1 MQVFKNKKLIP
12 KDAVRRSERRPQQKE
27 ILGTSRRK
35 AAEEQW
41 RRWNMKWW
49 KVVILSGIRA
59 SRQLP
64 NSCVSVNQN
73 TCGDDLEH
81 QLWTGPCFGGW
92 LAAQSQ
98 VKKYVKS
105 HISANHRC
113 VHCVQVNNI
122 NISRL
127 QVHEPDRRTP
137 VWRPCV
143 RILLAVHPHN
153 TSSIRPYPPPCSSR
167 RHYAERDVL
176 VSFVPFQAVWIHG
189 AFPSLSFVPAV
200 SPSRCCRN

>member
-1 MQVFKNKKLIP
+1 
-12 KDAVRRSERRPQQKE
+12 
-27 ILGTSRRK
+27 
-35 AAEEQW
+35 
-41 RRWNMKWW
+41 MKWW

-127 QVHEPDRRTP
+127 QVHEPDRRTF
-137 VWRPCV
+137 WRRSSCLCLWQQNRMFLTRHPYKNGLFLKRV
-143 RILLAVHPHN
+143 VEAVVK
-153 TSSIRPYPPPCSSR
+153 
-167 RHYAERDVL
+167 AERTGVTSMCPHTFGRASSKHKQYSAL
-176 VSFVPFQAVWIHG
+176 SSAALFA
-189 AFPSLSFVPAV
+189 PSLCRAQCACFFCSV
-200 SPSRCCRN
+200 SGGLNSRCIPFFVICSCGFSEQMLS